1 MPHAGEELLDLV
13 EDLVGVDPG
22 QMVVPRQLD
31 EARTRDVLG
40 DVAAL
45 LRP

>member
-22 QMVVPRQLD
+22 QMVISR
-31 EARTRDVLG
+31 AY
-40 DVAAL
+40 A
-45 LRP
+45 

>member
-13 EDLVGVDPG
+13 EDLVAVDPG
-22 QMVVPRQLD
+22 QMVVPGQLD
-31 EARTRDVLG
+31 EARTRNVLS

-45 LRP
+45 LWP